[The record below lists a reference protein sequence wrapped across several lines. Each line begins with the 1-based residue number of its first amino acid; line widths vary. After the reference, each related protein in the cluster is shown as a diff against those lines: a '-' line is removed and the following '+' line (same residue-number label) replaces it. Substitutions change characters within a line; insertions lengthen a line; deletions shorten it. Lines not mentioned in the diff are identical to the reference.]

1 MEQPLKK
8 TALYEAHVKAG
19 AKIVPFAGFM
29 MPLEFEGI
37 SKEHMRVRT
46 KVGIFDVSHMGEI
59 RIKGKDALPY
69 VQKVITNDCER
80 PKPGKAVYTPA
91 CLPSGG
97 IVDDMIVYKFSENDF
112 FICVNAANREK
123 DYNWFISNRGSYDC
137 EILDQ
142 SDEYSQIAVQGPN
155 AKTLLSRIFDREILE
170 MKPFWFCWKE
180 FQGVPCIFATT
191 GYTGEEGGEIYVP
204 NEVAQALW
212 YRLLEVG
219 EDLGVAPVG
228 LGARDTLRLEMKYCL
243 YGHDIDETTTPLEAG
258 IGWTVKFEKKDFI
271 GKEALLAQKEQG
283 ILRSLSAFVV
293 VEKGVPRQGY
303 RLLSD
308 GEEVGHVTSGAFS
321 PCLKKPI
328 GLGYLKKG
336 FDRIGTQIFVDI
348 KGFRV
353 VKALVVEAPFYRRGT
368 S

>member
-8 TALYEAHVKAG
+8 TALFDAHVKAG
-19 AKIVPFAGFM
+19 AKMVPFAGFM

-37 SKEHMRVRT
+37 SKEHIRVRT

-59 RIKGKDALPY
+59 RIKGKEALAY
-69 VQKVITNDCER
+69 VQKLVTNDCGR
-80 PKPGKAVYTPA
+80 AKPGKAVYTPV

-97 IVDDMIVYKFSENDF
+97 IVDDMIVYKFGDDDF

-123 DYNWFISNRGSYDC
+123 DYNWFVSNRDSYDC
-137 EILDQ
+137 EIVDQ
-142 SDEYSQIAVQGPN
+142 SDEYSQVAVQGPN
-155 AKTLLSRIFDREILE
+155 AKTLLSRIFGDDVLQ
-170 MKPFWFCWKE
+170 MKPFWFCMKD
-180 FQGVPCIFATT
+180 FQGAPCILATT
-191 GYTGEEGGEIYVP
+191 GYTGEEGGEVYVP

-219 EDLGVAPVG
+219 EDLGVGPIG

-243 YGHDIDETTTPLEAG
+243 YGHDIDETTTPLEAD
-258 IGWTVKFEKKDFI
+258 IGWTVKFDKGDFI
-271 GKEALLAQKEQG
+271 GRDALVAQKEKG
-283 ILRSLSAFVV
+283 ISRRLSAFIV

-303 RLLSD
+303 RIVAD
-308 GEEVGHVTSGAFS
+308 NEEVGQVTSGAFS

-328 GLGYLKKG
+328 GLGYIKKG
-336 FDRIGTQIFVDI
+336 FDEVGKQIFVDI

-353 VKALVVEAPFYRRGT
+353 VKAMVVEAPFYRRGT
-368 S
+368 C